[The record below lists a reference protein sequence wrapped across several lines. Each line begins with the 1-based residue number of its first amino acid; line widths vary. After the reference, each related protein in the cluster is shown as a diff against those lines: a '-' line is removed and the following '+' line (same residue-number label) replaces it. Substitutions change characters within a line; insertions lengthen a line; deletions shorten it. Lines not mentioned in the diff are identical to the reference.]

1 MQPRAL
7 TDRQLLDVCGRGRE
21 RHPLDRALLLLA
33 AALPEEDTEGLADL
47 SLAER
52 DRALLALRTVTFGR
66 RLASYV
72 DCAGCGE
79 RLEFQLDTA
88 NLLAISENAPAQ
100 PVVQLGEHR
109 FRLPT
114 SRDLARIADASD
126 ESEASRLLARLCCID
141 GGEAAPSDELV
152 ANLEEAFAGAD
163 PGGNIQLD
171 FDCPACHRSWEEVF
185 DIGEYFWEE
194 LETSSRLLIAQVHRL
209 ASAYGWSERDIL
221 SLGAARR
228 AMYLELVDA

>member
-1 MQPRAL
+1 MEPRPL

-33 AALPEEDTEGLADL
+33 AALPEEEAGRLADL
-47 SLAER
+47 TLAER
-52 DRALLALRTVTFGR
+52 DRALLALRAATFGR
-66 RLASYV
+66 RLTSYI
-72 DCAGCGE
+72 DCASCGE

-88 NLLAISENAPAQ
+88 NLLAISENAPA
-100 PVVQLGEHR
+100 PAVVQLGGLR

-114 SRDLARIADASD
+114 SRDLARIAEVS
-126 ESEASRLLARLCCID
+126 EEGEASRLLAGLCCID
-141 GGEAAPSDELV
+141 GGEAALPNELI
-152 ANLEEAFAGAD
+152 ADLEEAFARAD

-194 LETSSRLLIAQVHRL
+194 LETSSRRLIAQVHRL

-221 SLGAARR
+221 SLGAVRR

>member
-1 MQPRAL
+1 MQPRPL
-7 TDRQLLDVCGRGRE
+7 TDRQLLDVCGRGHE

-33 AALPEEDTEGLADL
+33 AALPEEEAGRLADL
-47 SLAER
+47 TLTER
-52 DRALLALRTVTFGR
+52 DQALLALRVATYGR

-72 DCAGCGE
+72 DCASCGE

-88 NLLAISENAPAQ
+88 NLLALAEDAPAQ
-100 PVVQLGEHR
+100 AVVQLGERR

-114 SRDLARIADASD
+114 SRDLACIADVSD
-126 ESEASRLLARLCCID
+126 EGEASRLLAGLCCID
-141 GGEAAPSDELV
+141 GGEGAPSDELI
-152 ANLEEAFAGAD
+152 ANLEEAFARAD

-171 FDCPACHRSWEEVF
+171 FDCPACHRSWEEVL
-185 DIGEYFWEE
+185 DIGEFFWEE
-194 LETSSRLLIAQVHRL
+194 LETSSRLLITQVHRL
-209 ASAYGWSERDIL
+209 ACAYGWSEHDIL